1 MNGELLGILGGLE
14 REKNIDR
21 EVLLKA
27 LEAALVS
34 AAKKSSHGYEDV
46 TVRIDRDTGAVQ
58 PFANKEVVVE
68 VENPDN
74 QISLAE
80 ARKALPDVVEGDRC
94 LVGIRLEGLGRIA
107 AQTARQVIMQK
118 IREAERANVF
128 KDYSGRQGE
137 MVSGEISRFEQSDA
151 ILDLGRAEALL
162 PHRERPVRED
172 YRPGDR
178 LRVYI
183 LEVRRAESGPQIIV
197 SRSHPELV
205 RRMFELEVP
214 EISDGTVEI
223 KAVARE
229 NGERSKIAVTSNRDG
244 VDGVGACVG
253 VRGSRVKMVVR
264 ELRGEKIDIVPWSDD
279 AATYITNAL
288 SPAGVI
294 SVDIYPEEMASE
306 VIVADDQLSL
316 AIGKKGQN
324 VRLAAKM
331 TGWKITI
338 RSESQAAAEERAR
351 EALSAGVGELP
362 GAGPKVAA
370 ALIEAGVTTVW
381 ELLQCTA
388 EQLVSIPGIGE
399 KRAEQ
404 LLEGARALGAA
415 FAEKVAAEAAA
426 EAAAAEAAAAEKAAA
441 AAVAAEAAAAEKAA
455 AEAVAAEAAA
465 AEKAAAEAVA
475 AEAAEQA
482 SGQAPEQDQEEPQD
496 AASEEPVDEDEQGA
510 GAGPAEEP
518 ASQEEA
524 GTDDDAGE
532 DTASGDGGEEKPV

>member
-21 EVLLKA
+21 EVLLEA
-27 LEAALVS
+27 LEAALAS
-34 AAKKSSHGYEDV
+34 AAKKSLHNYEDV
-46 TVRIDRDTGAVQ
+46 TVRIDRETGAVQ
-58 PFANKEVVVE
+58 PFVNKEVVAE
-68 VENPDN
+68 VTDPDN
-74 QISLAE
+74 QIDFAA
-80 ARKALPDVVEGDRC
+80 ARKALPDVAEGDHC

-128 KDYSGRQGE
+128 KDYVGRQGE
-137 MVSGEISRFEQSDA
+137 VVSGEISRFEQSDA

-183 LEVRRAESGPQIIV
+183 LEVRRSESGPQIIV

-223 KAVARE
+223 KGVARE

-264 ELRGEKIDIVPWSDD
+264 EMRGEKIDIVPWSDD
-279 AATYITNAL
+279 PASYITNAL
-288 SPAGVI
+288 SPAAVT

-324 VRLAAKM
+324 VRLAAKL
-331 TGWKITI
+331 TGWRISIK
-338 RSESQAAAEERAR
+338 SESQAASEEAARA
-351 EALSAGVGELP
+351 ALSAGVGELP

-381 ELLQCTA
+381 ELLQCTL
-388 EQLVSIPGIGE
+388 EQLVSIPGIAE
-399 KRAEQ
+399 KRAGQ
-404 LLEGARALGAA
+404 LLEGAGALGAA
-415 FAEKVAAEAAA
+415 FSEKVAAEAAEQAAAAAAVQAAAKAAAEAAAAEAAA
-426 EAAAAEAAAAEKAAA
+426 EAAAAEAAAAEAAEQ
-441 AAVAAEAAAAEKAA
+441 AAEAAAAEAVVPEEVSG
-455 AEAVAAEAAA
+455 EALGEAR
-465 AEKAAAEAVA
+465 
-475 AEAAEQA
+475 
-482 SGQAPEQDQEEPQD
+482 
-496 AASEEPVDEDEQGA
+496 EEPVDEDEQGA
-510 GAGPAEEP
+510 DSAEEP

-524 GTDDDAGE
+524 GEAEGSPKEAVADDDAG
-532 DTASGDGGEEKPV
+532 DDPAAGDGGEERPV